1 MTAVLRN
8 WTFAIL
14 WLFTL
19 TIPWEAAVEELPWV
33 GTLSRTIGLLAVPV
47 AVLALA
53 VGGRRRRLL
62 DTHVIMLVLA
72 GWTLVSVAWSIGPDV
87 TLQTAATMFQLVA
100 MTLMLWEFMRESR
113 RHRQLLW
120 AFVGGAF
127 IGSIAIFFGA
137 PTSSDVVTT
146 QYVRVSQGG
155 VNANYAALVFSLA
168 IPVAWHLSLT
178 SPGLLQRWI
187 AGLYV
192 PTAAVAVVLTG
203 SRGGL
208 VTLLLAL
215 SIVLLTLHISDL
227 RLKVFALISLPLSIV
242 VIANFV
248 PTQTIDRLETIPT
261 ELATGTLGERSQAW
275 EASWEI
281 FAAHPVLGVGAGAS
295 RFRIEPRLGRE
306 QGPHNTYLSIGADLG
321 TVGLGLF
328 LLLLLSVAAR
338 WLSLQG
344 RERQVVGVL
353 LITLMVGLL
362 PGHLEYR
369 KVTWVV
375 IAIIISEAAR
385 AQRTALYRLPARKV
399 SIP

>member
-1 MTAVLRN
+1 
-8 WTFAIL
+8 
-14 WLFTL
+14 
-19 TIPWEAAVEELPWV
+19 
-33 GTLSRTIGLLAVPV
+33 
-47 AVLALA
+47 
-53 VGGRRRRLL
+53 
-62 DTHVIMLVLA
+62 
-72 GWTLVSVAWSIGPDV
+72 
-87 TLQTAATMFQLVA
+87 
-100 MTLMLWEFMRESR
+100 
-113 RHRQLLW
+113 
-120 AFVGGAF
+120 
-127 IGSIAIFFGA
+127 
-137 PTSSDVVTT
+137 
-146 QYVRVSQGG
+146 
-155 VNANYAALVFSLA
+155 
-168 IPVAWHLSLT
+168 
-178 SPGLLQRWI
+178 
-187 AGLYV
+187 
-192 PTAAVAVVLTG
+192 
-203 SRGGL
+203 
-208 VTLLLAL
+208 LLAL